1 MTARGWIL
9 AGLALATLALG
20 ACRTPPK
27 PDTTLPPGYVTVP
40 GEKGVLRSAV
50 APTGNRIVVRRHENP
65 PEGTL
70 EFWRDAVQAELID
83 GKGYELL
90 ESKQFAVHGGRT
102 SWEFLFSV
110 SRTEG
115 DYLYFVLIRVSGR
128 DVFVTEAGG
137 RAEPM
142 RADLEAR
149 RDALR

>member
-1 MTARGWIL
+1 MSGHVLTVL
-9 AGLALATLALG
+9 AVAALFTG

-27 PDTTLPPGYVTVP
+27 PDTGLPAGYVTVP
-40 GEKGVLRSAV
+40 SRGDAIRSAV

-70 EFWRDAVQAELID
+70 EFWRDAVKAELIE

-90 ESKQFAVHGGRT
+90 ESSGVAGSGGRAV
-102 SWEFLFSV
+102 WEFLFAV
-110 SRTEG
+110 TRTEG
-115 DYLYFVLIRVSGR
+115 DYLYLVLVRVEGG

-142 RADLEAR
+142 RADLEAL
-149 RDALR
+149 RDKMR